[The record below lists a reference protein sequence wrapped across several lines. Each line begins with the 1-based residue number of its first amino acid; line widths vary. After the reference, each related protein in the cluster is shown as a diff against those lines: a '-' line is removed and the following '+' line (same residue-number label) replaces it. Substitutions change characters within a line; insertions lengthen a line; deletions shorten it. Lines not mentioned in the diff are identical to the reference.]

1 MAGAILLRLQPI
13 GVPTASGRVGGAF
26 VHWGFRAGRGRLLPA
41 VLVSWLVWI
50 LLGGAIIGLTHSRS
64 QPRQLLMLL
73 AWTVDA
79 AALFRV
85 LGTAAT
91 NRSSGRPVPRSLLLV
106 ATVLVLMLAV
116 SAALW
121 WYAGS
126 APARLAALVLAGG
139 PPLLVGVG
147 YGLLTGL
154 MLIGGR
160 HGKWK

>member
-1 MAGAILLRLQPI
+1 MAGAMLLRLQPI
-13 GVPTASGRVGGAF
+13 GIPTASGRVGGAI
-26 VHWGFRAGRGRLLPA
+26 VHWGFRVGRGRLLPA

-64 QPRQLLMLL
+64 QPLQLLMLL
-73 AWTVDA
+73 AWTVDG

-85 LGTAAT
+85 LGIAAT

-126 APARLAALVLAGG
+126 APARVAALVVAGG

-147 YGLLTGL
+147 YGLLTGV